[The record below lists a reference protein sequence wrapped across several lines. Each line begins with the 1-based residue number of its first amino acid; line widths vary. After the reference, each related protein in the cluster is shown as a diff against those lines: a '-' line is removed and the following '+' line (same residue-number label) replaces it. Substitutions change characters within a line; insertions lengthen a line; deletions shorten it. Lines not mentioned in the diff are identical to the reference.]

1 MLHKAKTNKPDDS
14 KQQKD
19 ESLCLKKKKK
29 KEHLVFLSSTNPKF
43 PPESCTNF
51 GAGKGFSFEKR

>member
-29 KEHLVFLSSTNPKF
+29 RAPSFPEFHKPKV
-43 PPESCTNF
+43 PTW
-51 GAGKGFSFEKR
+51 KLHKLWRR